1 MTSVT
6 HCRTGKTADEESSS
20 TYIRLLSQVNT
31 SVTAAY
37 IGIYNT
43 QVSNNTYI

>member
-31 SVTAAY
+31 SVTAL
-37 IGIYNT
+37 GIYNT

>member
-6 HCRTGKTADEESSS
+6 HCRTGKAADEGRSS

-31 SVTAAY
+31 SVNAT
-37 IGIYNT
+37 
-43 QVSNNTYI
+43 